1 MKKYFKLLV
10 LLILILVINKGIL
23 TAECGLNE
31 PMISDVKC
39 IENATYEFTLNFAFQ
54 DTLTDSIEIYINELK
69 FGKFSVNDLP
79 LKIVQNKFSGNKTDK
94 IKISDPSKPDC
105 FVTTKVENPCSCAIF
120 DFKYAKNKCTDTTF
134 NIVFDFHHFETSDS
148 FDIAV
153 KNISFG
159 RKSYKNLPVSI
170 GPFSSADTIYNIS
183 VFDKVDS
190 LCFNDFNVNG
200 SECPDCFIRDI
211 QLHGYECD
219 ANGNLFLK
227 LSFLH
232 TNVKTKKYVV
242 TTNLGNEKI
251 GEYKNNVI
259 VDSVTFR
266 EYFVL
271 GPVKSLCDTFLVIT
285 IWDLENKVC
294 QSSLVLDSL
303 CCEEKC
309 IIEEISVKELKC
321 NDDNTYQFYLNFT
334 YKNSQSGKFY
344 LNVNDQI
351 SGYFSVSQ
359 LPLLIKGVKLTD
371 KKVHF
376 IKVCLE
382 DNCCKTREYE
392 VPNCTGDDCIIE
404 EIFIKEMKCNDDN
417 TYQFY
422 LNFTYKNSQS
432 DSFYLSVNNQISGYY
447 SINQLPLLVK
457 GVKFTDKKV
466 HFIKVCL
473 EDNCCKTR
481 EYEVP
486 NCTGDDCIIEEI
498 FIKEMKCNDD
508 NTYQFYL
515 NFTYKNSQSDSFYL
529 SVNNQISGYYSI
541 NQLPL
546 LVKGVKFTDKKV
558 HFIKVCL
565 ENNCCKA
572 KEYEVPNCTGD
583 GCIIEEIFIKEM
595 KCTDNNTYQ
604 FYLNFTYK
612 NSQSDSFYLS
622 VNNQISGYYSINQLP
637 LLVKGVKFTDKK
649 VHFIKV
655 CLENNCCKAKEY
667 EVPNCT
673 GDGCKIY
680 NISYRPIFDTLN
692 GRFWIML
699 DFKHLN
705 TSESFYLKGNGKN
718 YGVFNYNELPIFLGP
733 YICKENLPIE
743 YIISDS
749 KNEVC
754 HEVIEAGVISCP
766 SLSET
771 EMIEDSGWYIFSS
784 AEQGIVEIISGIDQ
798 TRDASVEIFNL
809 MGQKIA
815 GHKISDGSKIYEL
828 DINHIQTGIY
838 FVKFR
843 TGGKI
848 YTKKIF
854 IGKGR

>member
-1 MKKYFKLLV
+1 MKKYFKMLV
-10 LLILILVINKGIL
+10 LLILTFVFNKGIL

-31 PMISDVKC
+31 PIISDVKC
-39 IENATYEFTLNFAFQ
+39 IENATYEFTLNFAFP
-54 DTLTDSIEIYINELK
+54 DTLLDSIEIYINEFK
-69 FGKFSVNDLP
+69 YGKFSVYDLP
-79 LKIVQNKFSGNKTDK
+79 LKIVQNKFSGNKIDK

-134 NIVFDFHHFETSDS
+134 NIVFDFHHFKTSDS

-153 KNISFG
+153 KNITYG

-170 GPFSSADTIYNIS
+170 GPFNSADTIYNIS

-190 LCFNDFNVNG
+190 LCSNDFNVYG
-200 SECPDCFIRDI
+200 SDCPECFIRDI
-211 QLHGYECD
+211 QLNGYECD
-219 ANGNLFLK
+219 ANGNMFLK

-232 TNVKTKKYVV
+232 TNVKAKKYVV
-242 TTNLGNEKI
+242 VTNLGNEKI
-251 GEYKNNVI
+251 GEYKNNEI

-271 GPVKSLCDTFLVIT
+271 GPVKSLCDTFLMIT

-309 IIEEISVKELKC
+309 IIEEISVKEMKC
-321 NDDNTYQFYLNFT
+321 NDDHTYQFYLNFT
-334 YKNSQSGKFY
+334 YKNSQSEKFY
-344 LNVNDQI
+344 LNVNDQFT
-351 SGYFSVSQ
+351 GYFSVSQ
-359 LPLLIKGVKLTD
+359 LPLLI
-371 KKVHF
+371 
-376 IKVCLE
+376 
-382 DNCCKTREYE
+382 
-392 VPNCTGDDCIIE
+392 
-404 EIFIKEMKCNDDN
+404 
-417 TYQFY
+417 
-422 LNFTYKNSQS
+422 
-432 DSFYLSVNNQISGYY
+432 
-447 SINQLPLLVK
+447 K

-481 EYEVP
+481 
-486 NCTGDDCIIEEI
+486 
-498 FIKEMKCNDD
+498 
-508 NTYQFYL
+508 
-515 NFTYKNSQSDSFYL
+515 
-529 SVNNQISGYYSI
+529 
-541 NQLPL
+541 
-546 LVKGVKFTDKKV
+546 
-558 HFIKVCL
+558 
-565 ENNCCKA
+565 
-572 KEYEVPNCTGD
+572 EYEVPNCTGD

-622 VNNQISGYYSINQLP
+622 VNNQISGYYSIHQLP

-766 SLSET
+766 TLSET

-798 TRDASVEIFNL
+798 TRDASVEIFNV